1 MVDQT
6 TATAAWVAA
15 LGTEVKT
22 TLLYTTRWAFPGEL
36 RRVLLLGAHLSDDD
50 NDDNDDT
57 SDTSDTD
64 DTGINT
70 VAVVAE
76 GLPPRWFSTPDWST
90 TRTGKRER
98 EEALLRLATG
108 GVIRDLCP
116 DPPSSSARETAAQGL
131 AKLQASP
138 FVRTAVPLEVVEARG
153 YGGVSAIY
161 RVTRTSGHD
170 DVRDHEGRCH
180 IMSSKTL
187 RAIGD
192 HPTWYF
198 LGLRFHQNVKA
209 GKPLGPLTTKRRR

>member
-6 TATAAWVAA
+6 TATAPWAAA

-36 RRVLLLGAHLSDDD
+36 RRVLLGAHLSDVDV
-50 NDDNDDT
+50 
-57 SDTSDTD
+57 DTD
-64 DTGINT
+64 VDADVDAGTGIST

-108 GVIRDLCP
+108 GLIHDLCQ
-116 DPPSSSARETAAQGL
+116 DPPSSSALETAAQGL

-138 FVRTAVPLEVVEARG
+138 FVKTAVPSRSWKPVATAASRR
-153 YGGVSAIY
+153 S
-161 RVTRTSGHD
+161 
-170 DVRDHEGRCH
+170 
-180 IMSSKTL
+180 
-187 RAIGD
+187 IG
-192 HPTWYF
+192 
-198 LGLRFHQNVKA
+198 
-209 GKPLGPLTTKRRR
+209 